1 MATRRELAH
10 INRENE
16 KQQRE
21 LEELKVILEVST
33 GNFYVKATIE
43 IKHLTRVVFS
53 KARLSEI
60 EQ

>member
-33 GNFYVKATIE
+33 GNFYVKDNNRYQTFD
-43 IKHLTRVVFS
+43 KSGVL
-53 KARLSEI
+53 
-60 EQ
+60 